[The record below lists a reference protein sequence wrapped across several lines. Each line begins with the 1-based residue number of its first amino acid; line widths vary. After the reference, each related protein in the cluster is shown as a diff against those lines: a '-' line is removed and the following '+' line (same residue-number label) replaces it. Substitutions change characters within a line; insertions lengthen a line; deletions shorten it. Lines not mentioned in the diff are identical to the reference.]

1 MLCCRVHPYL
11 QVNVLVLNYFT
22 LLAYGK
28 DENMVQLPGG
38 TFQMGSNSPE
48 NRNEEGPVR
57 EVTVKP
63 FAIDKYPVTNRD
75 FREFVR
81 EKKFKTEAEAF
92 GWSFVFEDFV
102 SEEMKKK
109 VTQKLEKGCI
119 PGETSFSQTV
129 QTSALLMAFNLNAAY
144 V

>member
-1 MLCCRVHPYL
+1 MAVTVCCRVHSYL

-75 FREFVR
+75 FR
-81 EKKFKTEAEAF
+81 
-92 GWSFVFEDFV
+92 
-102 SEEMKKK
+102 
-109 VTQKLEKGCI
+109 
-119 PGETSFSQTV
+119 
-129 QTSALLMAFNLNAAY
+129 
-144 V
+144 